1 MLSNLPASP
10 PDHHEEQA
18 LAPIPEKRAKHA
30 DAMLAFFG
38 DEYFTEE
45 PATTARLKSRHPYNK
60 AAQELLRSTTEDLSI
75 DGWLAAAWKQEW
87 ERAGPKSTTT
97 SWIPEMAPQETIFHA
112 GNGLC

>member
-45 PATTARLKSRHPYNK
+45 PATTARKDEIELDRTNRRYTKRDCSTFLRNSETGIVDQVMVTLNQEGYKFCKIRTDDNK
-60 AAQELLRSTTEDLSI
+60 CHERS
-75 DGWLAAAWKQEW
+75 
-87 ERAGPKSTTT
+87 P
-97 SWIPEMAPQETIFHA
+97 PV
-112 GNGLC
+112 